1 MRASSIC
8 NIGFAVWLLPL
19 SQAVAQ
25 VVQQEN
31 DWQSIGARK
40 TEEFESSMAGSCEG
54 VCEWQEGPVPA
65 IMNSWSRTDVSSVP
79 GHPEMMG
86 TKLQLRDVHGKNVF
100 GSTRRSGLDDGTAYS
115 DARASLPTERPDY
128 AHSCNEATTSV
139 PVAVESLHV
148 GSQAVDVPENF
159 SLHAGD
165 EEGDVH
171 NETEFLPFDE
181 WKRLKL
187 DEEKRASV
195 HSETHA
201 RTRILVDCNKLD
213 ALGDEMEVDV
223 GMFTSMEDD
232 EPEGKLYHEKFNYA
246 SLDCAASIVKTNSE
260 AQGASSIL
268 YENKD
273 KYLLN
278 PCSAANKFVVI
289 ELCQDILVEEIEMA
303 NYEFFS
309 STFENIRFSVSDR
322 FPVPKNGWKVLGE
335 FTAVNSRDIQKF
347 AIPNPKIWARYLR
360 VEILSHYGHEFY
372 CPISVVRVHGKTMME
387 EFKLAQSIGNNQN
400 SEVLQPVAEQVLNST
415 LDDGSIL
422 CAASQYTTDT
432 SGGPLSFSSNNV
444 SVELFADDMAS
455 QCRAALPPLRF
466 EEFIDGF
473 NDTSSV
479 QKHSKTM
486 NFTGTI
492 ANSATEESIF
502 KNIMKRLTTLETNA
516 TLSIL
521 YIEEQ
526 SRLLS
531 KSFYSLEKNHA
542 KKFDSLVAIFN
553 ETMMHNL
560 ETLNVFA
567 KQLKESSMHLLEE
580 QKLNTDQF
588 TSMTIKRLDMMER
601 DARFQKR
608 MVYLILVAVAA
619 LLVYVLLTRE
629 AYIDDYMEDDG
640 WYLDSPPLQK
650 AKDKLMRKAARAV
663 STPTIF
669 KNFQED
675 MAPMKITRSPSFSSS
690 SSLSDV
696 SQYLIDNDDDS
707 VFLGRPRTYSK
718 LLAADENE
726 IDIDEIMTHSSD
738 NSDVSHGMDRL
749 LDADGTEV
757 SSRESSDE
765 EHK

>member
-8 NIGFAVWLLPL
+8 DIVLAVWLLPL
-19 SQAVAQ
+19 SQTVAQ
-25 VVQQEN
+25 VVQREN
-31 DWQSIGARK
+31 DWQSIEASR
-40 TEEFESSMAGSCEG
+40 AGMFGNSVQGGCDG
-54 VCEWQEGPVPA
+54 VCEPQEGPVTA
-65 IMNSWSRTDVSSVP
+65 IMNMWENVDASPIPER
-79 GHPEMMG
+79 PEMTDIDLVPPG
-86 TKLQLRDVHGKNVF
+86 KQTGNAFSFTSRGSAEAGVGAPTVWSPQLTGCGDH
-100 GSTRRSGLDDGTAYS
+100 SRSY
-115 DARASLPTERPDY
+115 
-128 AHSCNEATTSV
+128 
-139 PVAVESLHV
+139 
-148 GSQAVDVPENF
+148 SQAVASEPVSAESSQLASQAPEVLEEF
-159 SLHAGD
+159 SLREAD
-165 EEGDVH
+165 EEGDLH

-181 WKRLKL
+181 WKRIKL

-195 HSETHA
+195 HSETHT
-201 RTRILVDCNKLD
+201 RTRIPVDYNRAD
-213 ALGDEMEVDV
+213 ALGDEMEIDV

-278 PCSAANKFVVI
+278 PCSAVNKFVVI

-309 STFENIRFSVSDR
+309 STFQNVRFSVSDR

-347 AIPNPKIWARYLR
+347 GIPNPKIWARYLR
-360 VEILSHYGHEFY
+360 VEILSHYGNEFY
-372 CPISVVRVHGKTMME
+372 CPISVVRTHGKTMME
-387 EFKLAQSIGNNQN
+387 EFKLAQSVGNSQE
-400 SEVLQPVAEQVLNST
+400 SEVLQPAPDRILNST
-415 LDDGSIL
+415 LHNASFLCTGSHHNNN
-422 CAASQYTTDT
+422 
-432 SGGPLSFSSNNV
+432 GGPLSFSSNNV

-473 NDTSSV
+473 DDISCG
-479 QKHSKTM
+479 QKHSKSM

-492 ANSATEESIF
+492 SNSATEESIF

-542 KKFDSLVAIFN
+542 KKFDSLVSIFN

-567 KQLKESSMHLLEE
+567 KQLKDSSMHLLEE
-580 QKLNTDQF
+580 QKLSTDQF
-588 TSMTIKRLDMMER
+588 TSMTIQRLDMMER

-669 KNFQED
+669 KNFQD
-675 MAPMKITRSPSFSSS
+675 DIAPMKIRRNPSFSSS
-690 SSLSDV
+690 SSISDV

-757 SSRESSDE
+757 SSRESSDGE
-765 EHK
+765 PK